1 VTSVTSSQPTSL
13 CLGRNQ
19 KTVASLE
26 AIVQGKSKSLRDYI
40 ERFNKEVVQVRGDED
55 SMKQYL
61 ITKGLREGTDVRKVV
76 RMDRPRTLNEFLAI
90 AKIYI
95 TYEEELYADSLNKPR
110 KEEPVA
116 ESSRNPFQEKKKE
129 GKAVLEGKAPQRSL
143 HGIYT
148 LGHV

>member
-1 VTSVTSSQPTSL
+1 
-13 CLGRNQ
+13 
-19 KTVASLE
+19 
-26 AIVQGKSKSLRDYI
+26 
-40 ERFNKEVVQVRGDED
+40 
-55 SMKQYL
+55 MKQYL
-61 ITKGLREGTDVRKVV
+61 ITKGLREGTDVKKAVWL
-76 RMDRPRTLNEFLAI
+76 DRPRTLNKFL

-95 TYEEELYADSLNKPR
+95 TYEEDLYADSLNKPR